1 MEVRDNSERAKWA
14 LYSFY
19 AVLAL
24 LPISLLSGYLEYQLL
39 TDIIDG
45 SFTDE
50 SRATRNDLRQGVI
63 GITQFILFI
72 ATVVFFIRWFRRAYF
87 NLTQVGVRT
96 EFQEGWAAGSWF
108 VPFLNLVRPYQIMR
122 EIWVETQRALGTNTM
137 VSTRLVG
144 FWWAFFLIS
153 NGLDNVT
160 TRMVLQAETP
170 DDIRTGTLL
179 TMGSEIF
186 ELIPLLLVILLIRT
200 FHPFEKELFEQN
212 HQVNIEDHLIDS
224 SK

>member
-1 MEVRDNSERAKWA
+1 
-14 LYSFY
+14 
-19 AVLAL
+19 
-24 LPISLLSGYLEYQLL
+24 
-39 TDIIDG
+39 
-45 SFTDE
+45 
-50 SRATRNDLRQGVI
+50 
-63 GITQFILFI
+63 
-72 ATVVFFIRWFRRAYF
+72 
-87 NLTQVGVRT
+87 
-96 EFQEGWAAGSWF
+96 
-108 VPFLNLVRPYQIMR
+108 MR